1 MENNIGQ
8 ELIVIETKR
17 TKIMNKINH
26 ILKAIINSFAFPII
40 MGICLFLKSIFFYYN
55 TIMIRETLPIE
66 TILGTFVFIFVI
78 VCIQNVLPNSAR
90 VYTTII
96 TNFLISV
103 LLFADNLYYLYSS
116 NVLSVLQISNLQY
129 GEEILTTIPKLI
141 QFKHIIYFIDT
152 IIVLILI
159 FTKYWKIEKKSNLK
173 MRYKIAKGLV
183 GVVGVIVFC
192 VVGNKYTSKANED
205 PYNRD
210 LQIKKASIYGYHI
223 ADVANSMKI
232 KNQAKYS
239 NKEDMIKD
247 YEILRNEYNEKYSQ
261 PNYNLEGSIK
271 GKNIIVL
278 QLESL
283 QGFLVDATIN
293 GKEITP
299 NLNKFLRENIRFS
312 NMFMQ
317 SYSST
322 ADSEFSSITSLY
334 PMENGMSYS
343 KYALNTYDDIFHIM
357 NNNGYTTAYMHGN
370 GGYFWNR
377 QTVYKNMDVEHLE
390 FEDNF
395 EDISEHIMGY
405 LSDELFY
412 KQAVQKLKN
421 YENPFFTYLVSASS
435 HTSFTLDGLQD
446 RNKINIDVGKYKDTF
461 FGEYLESANYADYA
475 FGLFIDALKEAG
487 LYDDTVIIL
496 YGDHNGLEMYNE
508 EMIDFLKQINPEINT
523 VDLQLNYIRVLAGM
537 KLPGITNLTIEK
549 PISKLDVKP
558 TICYLVGVDDNFSLG
573 TNIFAKK
580 DFICL
585 NNEKIVTSRY
595 YYNQYWYVID
605 TGEELDLNNIS
616 EDERELLD
624 SYMNDM
630 RYELDISKSL
640 TINNLLK

>member
-1 MENNIGQ
+1 MEDNIGQ
-8 ELIVIETKR
+8 EIMIKVKKR

-40 MGICLFLKSIFFYYN
+40 IGICLFLKSIFFYYN

-66 TILGTFVFIFVI
+66 TILGTFIFIFVI
-78 VCIQNVLPNSAR
+78 VCIQNIFPNRIRA
-90 VYTTII
+90 YTTII
-96 TNFLISV
+96 TDLLISII
-103 LLFADNLYYLYSS
+103 LFADNLYYLYSS
-116 NVLSVLQISNLQY
+116 NVLSILQISNLQY
-129 GEEILTTIPKLI
+129 GEEIITTIPKLI
-141 QFKHIIYFIDT
+141 QFKHILYFVDI

-159 FTKYWKIEKKSNLK
+159 LTKYWKIEKKNKLK
-173 MRYKIAKGLV
+173 IQYKIVKTLV
-183 GVVGVIVFC
+183 GVVGVVVFC
-192 VVGNKYTSKANED
+192 VVGNKYIIRANED
-205 PYNRD
+205 PFNRD
-210 LQIKKASIYGYHI
+210 LQIKKASIYGYHV
-223 ADVANSMKI
+223 ADVVNSMEI

-247 YEILRNEYNEKYSQ
+247 YQILKDEYNEKYGQS
-261 PNYNLEGSIK
+261 NYNFEGSIK

-343 KYALNTYDDIFHIM
+343 KYASNTYDDIFHIM

-377 QTVYKNMDVEHLE
+377 QTVYRNMDVMHLE
-390 FEDNF
+390 FEDDF
-395 EDISEHIMGY
+395 EDTSEHIMGY

-412 KQAVQKLKN
+412 KQAVQKLKE

-435 HTSFTLDGLQD
+435 HTAFTLDGLQD
-446 RNKINIDVGKYKDTF
+446 RSKVNIDVGKYKDTF
-461 FGEYLESANYADYA
+461 FGEYLEAANYADYA
-475 FGLFIDALKEAG
+475 FGLFIDSLKEAG

-523 VDLQLNYIRVLAGM
+523 VDLQLNYIRLLAGM
-537 KLPGITNLTIEK
+537 RLPGITNLNIEK

-573 TNIFAKK
+573 TNMFAKK

-595 YYNQYWYVID
+595 FYNQYWYVID

-616 EDERELLD
+616 EEERELLD
-624 SYMNDM
+624 SYINDM